1 MIIAEKMFPEY
12 GRDEFFLSQ
21 TERIAL
27 NACLEAVRIEV
38 AHPTWDDF
46 TWFLESRCFPK
57 TRDHAK
63 DILKEMGLPFYDPLL
78 IIEKTDGRMAGD
90 EQWILILKNKEARHG
105 TDLS

>member
-1 MIIAEKMFPEY
+1 MP
-12 GRDEFFLSQ
+12 L
-21 TERIAL
+21 AL
-27 NACLEAVRIEV
+27 WSSD
-38 AHPTWDDF
+38 WDDF

-105 TDLS
+105 TDPS